1 MYDNRDPLVTVHF
14 LMSINQNKDAKIVL
28 DVMKK
33 YCKTIPQIDS
43 LGKLYSEIKDY
54 ESCVELA
61 KMALQ
66 LTGKTDEQITIK
78 TNIIRS
84 LINLNRPLDALAY
97 IEDIPE
103 NHANLMDKSMCYFL
117 LNRKNEAEEILH
129 RMLREQI
136 SEDNQNRIKFNLAT
150 YDLRKGKFKE
160 GLKGFLV
167 DGRKLDIWRSYDSL
181 PISRLWSGEVQPG
194 KTILVCTEGGFGDE
208 LISIRF
214 MKHFRD
220 LGMNPIWYTDRKDLA
235 KIFERNGYQ
244 VIRSLDEYQYEWL
257 WCYGMQTPCF
267 LDLEENDL
275 WYGPYLKPL
284 RNKEKLPGKLKIGL
298 KCSGNPEYDQDLH
311 RTIPFKE
318 VIDCLPKDATIY
330 SFHIEE
336 DLDDPRVISLRDKIK
351 SWDDT
356 LDYLDQM
363 DIVVSSCTSLP
374 HAAGA
379 MGKKTVVVVPI
390 LTYYTWAYPSR
401 HSKWYSENTTVLRQ
415 VEYDNWDAPL
425 SELKDIF
432 DEYKQD

>member
-1 MYDNRDPLVTVHF
+1 MYGDPLNTIRF

-33 YCKTIPQIDS
+33 YCRTLPQIDE
-43 LGKLYSEIKDY
+43 LGKIYSEIKDP

-61 KMALQ
+61 KKALL
-66 LTGKTDEQITIK
+66 LTEVEQERFMIR

-84 LINLNRPLDALAY
+84 LITLNRPVEALEYINNIPDDAG
-97 IEDIPE
+97 
-103 NHANLMDKSMCYFL
+103 NLMDKAMCFFL
-117 LNRKNEAEEILH
+117 INRKDEAEEILYKI
-129 RMLREQI
+129 LEGPI
-136 SEDNQNRIKFNLAT
+136 TEDIKNRVVFNLGT
-150 YDLRKGKFKE
+150 YNLRKGKFKE
-160 GLKGFLV
+160 GLKGFLI
-167 DGRKLDIWRSYDSL
+167 DGRKLDIWRSYDKL
-181 PISRLWSGEVQPG
+181 PTSRLWLGDTQPG

-208 LISIRF
+208 LVSIRF

-244 VIRSLDEYQYEWL
+244 VITSLDEYQYEWL
-257 WCYGMQTPCF
+257 WCYGMQTPCL
-267 LDLEENDL
+267 LDLEEDDL
-275 WYGPYLKPL
+275 WYGPYLKPIK
-284 RNKEKLPGKLKIGL
+284 NKEVLPGKLKIGL

-330 SFHIEE
+330 SFHIDE
-336 DLDDPRVISLRDKIK
+336 DLDDPRVTSLRGKIK

-363 DIVVSSCTSLP
+363 DVIVSSCTSLP

-379 MGKKTVVVVPI
+379 IGKKTIVMVPI
-390 LTYYTWAYPSR
+390 LTYYPWAYPTR
-401 HSKWYSENTTVLRQ
+401 HTKWYSENTTILRQ
-415 VEYDNWDAPL
+415 VEYDNWNAPL
-425 SELKDIF
+425 SELKDFF
-432 DEYKQD
+432 DEYKHD